1 MKCKPTQTPEDIDI
15 PALRNKYRKERDRR
29 LRPEG
34 NQQYLEVAGD
44 YADYFETDP
53 YSPAVA
59 RDPISEEVDVVVLG
73 GGFSGLLAA
82 ARLRKAGVEN
92 FRMIEMGGDFGGTWY
107 WNRYPGI
114 QCDVE
119 AYSYLP
125 LLDELNYIPEVR
137 YSFGPEIYR
146 HCRRIGEHFG
156 LYERALFN
164 TIVRSLRWDGAIKRW
179 RIGAGRGDDIR
190 ARMVVMASGPLN
202 RPKLPGIPGINS
214 FQGKSFHTS
223 RWDYD
228 YTGGDSTG
236 GLVKLS
242 DKRVAIIG
250 TGSTAVQCVPH
261 LASHAQHLYVLQRTP
276 SYVDARRNRPTDSE
290 WAKSLK
296 PGWQVERRRNFD
308 AGSFGSFAAPED
320 DIICDGW
327 SEIARNLAARRI
339 AMGNPELTQEQ
350 IAELREVEDYRA
362 MERLRRR
369 IDSIVTE
376 PRTAELLKPWYRF
389 MCKRPC
395 FNDDYLPSFNRSNV
409 TLIDVSASRG
419 VERIT
424 PQGLV
429 AGGVEYEVDCIVY
442 ASGFEVTTDSKRRYG
457 IDVIEGRD
465 GLSLYD
471 HWANGF
477 RTLHGMMSNRFPN
490 MFFTGFTQL
499 GLSANITAMY
509 EQQTSHIA
517 YIVKQTLV
525 RGAVTVE
532 PSEAAQDAWV
542 RTIREN
548 LNLNLPFWQD
558 CTPGYYNNEGVRTG
572 SSPLFGEPYGKGY
585 EAFDQLLKEWRDTGD
600 LEGLVLG
607 Q

>member
-1 MKCKPTQTPEDIDI
+1 VDCKPTRTPDIDLSE
-15 PALRNKYRKERDRR
+15 LRKKYREERDKR
-29 LRPEG
+29 LRLDG
-34 NQQYLEVAGD
+34 NQQYVAVAGD
-44 YADYFETDP
+44 YSDFYETDP
-53 YSPAVA
+53 FSPPVS

-73 GGFSGLLAA
+73 GGFAGLLAA
-82 ARLRKAGVEN
+82 TRLKQAGVASI
-92 FRMIEMGGDFGGTWY
+92 RIIEMGGDFGGTWY

-125 LLDELNYIPEVR
+125 LLEELNYVPKMR
-137 YSFGPEIYR
+137 YSFGPEIYE
-146 HCRRIGEHFG
+146 HCRRIGTSFG

-164 TIVRSLRWDGAIKRW
+164 TIVCSLRWDGSIKRW
-179 RIGAGRGDDIR
+179 QVGTRQGDSIR

-202 RPKLPGIPGINS
+202 RPKLPGIPGINT
-214 FQGKSFHTS
+214 FKGKSFHTS

-228 YTGGDSTG
+228 YTGGDASG
-236 GLVKLS
+236 GLVKLG

-261 LASHAQHLYVLQRTP
+261 LGRHAKHLYVCQRTP
-276 SYVDARRNRPTDSE
+276 SYIDARGNRATDDE
-290 WAKSLK
+290 WAKSLQ
-296 PGWQVERRRNFD
+296 PGWQLARRRNFD
-308 AGSFGSFAAPED
+308 AGSFGSFAAPEE

-327 SEIARNLAARRI
+327 SEIARNLSAKRI
-339 AMGNPELTQEQ
+339 AMGNPNLTAEQ
-350 IAELREVEDYRA
+350 VADLREVEDYRA

-369 IDSIVTE
+369 IDSIVEDST
-376 PRTAELLKPWYRF
+376 TAEMLKPWYRF

-395 FNDDYLPSFNRSNV
+395 FNDDYLPTFNRPNV
-409 TLIDVSASRG
+409 TLIDVSTSKG

-424 PQGLV
+424 QHGLV
-429 AGGVEYEVDCIVY
+429 AGGVEHEVDCIVY

-457 IDVIEGRD
+457 IEVIEGRER
-465 GLSLYD
+465 LSLYD

-490 MFFTGFTQL
+490 QFFTGFTQL

-509 EQQTSHIA
+509 DQQASHIA
-517 YIVKQTLV
+517 YIVKETLA
-525 RGAVTVE
+525 RGAATVE
-532 PSEAAQDAWV
+532 PSEQAQDDWV
-542 RTIREN
+542 RTIREH
-548 LNLNLPFWQD
+548 LNLNPQFWQD
-558 CTPGYYNNEGVRTG
+558 CTPGYYNNEGVRAS

-585 EAFDQLLKEWRDTGD
+585 EAFDRLLREWRDTGK

-607 Q
+607 R